1 MPPDKSITRLCV
13 KCEDKPQYWMTSVS
27 LSQFRVGDYGS
38 YISDYLRECQGEGT
52 EQASVYRVEVSCAM
66 AKGMAESVGMGVHGH
81 YGMTNKYFVCV
92 GKGDWPYNGKTLV
105 FLYKHVD
112 SDYLYTVVFKGVR

>member
-1 MPPDKSITRLCV
+1 MRNV
-13 KCEDKPQYWMTSVS
+13 KCEDKPQYLMTSVS
-27 LSQFRVGDYGS
+27 LSQFRVGDYGY

-66 AKGMAESVGMGVHGH
+66 AKGMAESVGMRVHGD
-81 YGMTNKYFVCV
+81 YGMANKCFVCV

-105 FLYKHVD
+105 FLYKHDD